1 MPSLASMD
9 NNSLLSNVTGLS
21 ILVITLIVNVSI
33 QIKTHVISSEYPFMT
48 TTCIYMGMLL
58 FLLIISIASAITIP
72 TSKKLIQFKYE
83 ATLNDQHPQENLIS
97 TVEKLR
103 QLLKGYWVM
112 AQTGSPQFVM
122 ATTPL
127 SSASVI
133 ICAVSLA
140 LHISL
145 LRHAWESQQINK
157 SVYKK
162 STSAIL
168 YMLTLGV
175 VVGTV
180 APIWRCFTVLR
191 CKWFGNYNRN
201 HFSVEKFWTQRLCDW
216 KESDISFF
224 SDGENNIKNNILGF
238 CIILQKVIVVAC
250 KIMELIPVV
259 VIFLFMRCFYY
270 FKSLMLTPPTASS
283 SDDTNED
290 LSRYVLLLEGGV
302 QNTKYTVKLILGSMN
317 RLIHYAERDKRN
329 NLLKILKKSVA
340 FHGVETFDT
349 DQIHSLLD
357 VELVNSWSLPII
369 SLACIAISIPNIH
382 MGEVSNLLES
392 VVVGIVST
400 HIVEESLNKASE
412 YVNIRRATVMLWKE
426 IAHKHKW
433 LNHSLKRSAYEGKS
447 ATEIIKLF
455 AHRAED
461 ILNEF
466 NTSTNRKR
474 VEKENLPL
482 KVIAANSMYRIAK
495 TIMHTYE
502 SNNLE
507 ITEDELFSRL
517 SVMIADILAACFT
530 NIPRVIIMKC
540 RESAIEKRENSV
552 RDAIRFFGRT
562 TEIIKILETRELPN
576 MDSEKMGFID
586 EWRLHFKQP

>member
-1 MPSLASMD
+1 MAEFCKNITLQLNQTHPVLEFIKVNASSLVDVCIEIKTEDKYSEPMVVIGWYITMALFICLCAMNMDLIHGIGLRKFWFPCDCFSLNAASLTVITVAMKLVVDLSSPMTGWVDQAAKVGGLGYLCVMMSNLMPSLASMD
-9 NNSLLSNVTGLS
+9 NNSLLANVTGLS

-48 TTCIYMGMLL
+48 TTCIYMG
-58 FLLIISIASAITIP
+58 I
-72 TSKKLIQFKYE
+72 
-83 ATLNDQHPQENLIS
+83 
-97 TVEKLR
+97 
-103 QLLKGYWVM
+103 G
-112 AQTGSPQFVM
+112 
-122 ATTPL
+122 
-127 SSASVI
+127 
-133 ICAVSLA
+133 C
-140 LHISL
+140 
-145 LRHAWESQQINK
+145 
-157 SVYKK
+157 
-162 STSAIL
+162 
-168 YMLTLGV
+168 
-175 VVGTV
+175 
-180 APIWRCFTVLR
+180 
-191 CKWFGNYNRN
+191 
-201 HFSVEKFWTQRLCDW
+201 
-216 KESDISFF
+216 
-224 SDGENNIKNNILGF
+224 
-238 CIILQKVIVVAC
+238 
-250 KIMELIPVV
+250 
-259 VIFLFMRCFYY
+259 
-270 FKSLMLTPPTASS
+270 
-283 SDDTNED
+283 
-290 LSRYVLLLEGGV
+290 
-302 QNTKYTVKLILGSMN
+302 
-317 RLIHYAERDKRN
+317 
-329 NLLKILKKSVA
+329 
-340 FHGVETFDT
+340 
-349 DQIHSLLD
+349 
-357 VELVNSWSLPII
+357 
-369 SLACIAISIPNIH
+369 
-382 MGEVSNLLES
+382 
-392 VVVGIVST
+392 T

-426 IAHKHKW
+426 W

-576 MDSEKMGFID
+576 MDPEKMGFIE
-586 EWRLHFKQP
+586 EWRLHLKQP

>member
-1 MPSLASMD
+1 MAEFCKNITLQLNQTHPVLEFIKVNASSLVDVCIEIKTEDKYSEPMVVIGWYITMALFICLCAMNMDLIHGIGLRKFWFPCDCFSLNAASLTVITVAMKLVVDLSSPMTGWVDQAAKVGGLGYLCVMMSNLMPSLASMD
-9 NNSLLSNVTGLS
+9 NNSLLANVTGLS

-48 TTCIYMGMLL
+48 TTCIYMG
-58 FLLIISIASAITIP
+58 
-72 TSKKLIQFKYE
+72 
-83 ATLNDQHPQENLIS
+83 
-97 TVEKLR
+97 
-103 QLLKGYWVM
+103 
-112 AQTGSPQFVM
+112 
-122 ATTPL
+122 
-127 SSASVI
+127 
-133 ICAVSLA
+133 
-140 LHISL
+140 
-145 LRHAWESQQINK
+145 
-157 SVYKK
+157 
-162 STSAIL
+162 
-168 YMLTLGV
+168 
-175 VVGTV
+175 
-180 APIWRCFTVLR
+180 
-191 CKWFGNYNRN
+191 
-201 HFSVEKFWTQRLCDW
+201 
-216 KESDISFF
+216 
-224 SDGENNIKNNILGF
+224 
-238 CIILQKVIVVAC
+238 
-250 KIMELIPVV
+250 
-259 VIFLFMRCFYY
+259 
-270 FKSLMLTPPTASS
+270 
-283 SDDTNED
+283 
-290 LSRYVLLLEGGV
+290 
-302 QNTKYTVKLILGSMN
+302 SMN
-317 RLIHYAERDKRN
+317 RLIHHAERDKRN
-329 NLLKILKKSVA
+329 NLLKILEKSVA

-357 VELVNSWSLPII
+357 VELVNSWSLPIV

-382 MGEVSNLLES
+382 MGEVSNLFQS
-392 VVVGIVST
+392 VVAGIGCT

-426 IAHKHKW
+426 IAYKYKW

-576 MDSEKMGFID
+576 MDPEKMGFIE
-586 EWRLHFKQP
+586 EWRLHLKQP